1 MVGITDMLKKEMHVT
16 SAVTD
21 ARYKIIK
28 MYELLIKLR
37 HVLTMVGIEGSD
49 FL

>member
-28 MYELLIKLR
+28 TYWLNNTYQATTCTYYGWHR
-37 HVLTMVGIEGSD
+37 GI
-49 FL
+49 